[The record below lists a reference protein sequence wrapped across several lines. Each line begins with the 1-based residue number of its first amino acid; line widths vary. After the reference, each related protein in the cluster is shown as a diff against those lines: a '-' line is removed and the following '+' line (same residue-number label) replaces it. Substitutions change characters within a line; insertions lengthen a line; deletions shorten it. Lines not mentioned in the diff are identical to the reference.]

1 MKTMKR
7 TLLFAGLAVAALSF
21 VGCNKQESDSAGN
34 DSQVAIRLVTPET
47 KTVNTDWSTFWA
59 EGDALSVFYSPSG
72 GVREYS
78 DNIKFEVTSPDDG
91 IARADVTLAEG
102 TYDWFAFYP
111 YNSYF
116 PSPANGGYDPART
129 YIGCRSDKAQV
140 QEGYSNMAHVAGPDV
155 PLYGIVMG
163 VPSTSDPEIQ
173 MKHVAS
179 LAEILVTNESGEPV
193 TITGIELS
201 APEGVDIVGYY
212 NISFDDEPVITPY
225 DEYQSNTAKL
235 TVTEGQPLPN
245 NAYAKFYLVVKPFE
259 ADELTVKVITDAGSQ
274 EKTKS
279 LPSTVTFN
287 PGHIKTLNFAFE
299 GGSTSSSTIAEM
311 LNLTDGED
319 VLSNEVLVVAKAS
332 TGVLVQEGDDY
343 ILVYGKNAV
352 ADVQVGDMVVVEG
365 KMATY
370 SGARQISSPIVT
382 VKSSGNPVTYP
393 TATDITDD
401 FETYAATTA
410 EYVSFTGVLTV
421 SGSYFNVKVGDI
433 TARIG
438 SVLTPAGDDAD
449 ALKEM
454 NNKRVQVT
462 GYYLYMT
469 SSNKYFNV
477 IATDVEA
484 VGGAVDATID
494 LPRKNITM
502 YVGDVR
508 SLEATTNS
516 TASITYTS
524 SDSSIASV
532 DSDGNVTAV
541 AEGEATITLYVP
553 EVSGE
558 FTDVEEEVS
567 IIVLPQ
573 SGTVDGTW
581 VMASLADI
589 SDGDQFVIVC
599 SKDGKPDYAMTSDG
613 SASAQPKAVEVTISG
628 SQLSSV
634 AENIVWT
641 MEKSGTSSYIFHPG
655 SNADAWLYSTA
666 TNNGLRTG
674 TGDAKVV
681 VLDASGYL
689 TMEDPKGDT
698 RFIGVYY
705 DNKDWRSYTTIHAN
719 IKDQTF
725 TFFVKQ

>member
-111 YNSYF
+111 YNSHI

-201 APEGVDIVGYY
+201 APENVDIVGYY
-212 NISFDDEPVITPY
+212 HISFDDEPVITPY
-225 DEYQSNTAKL
+225 DEYQSNTARL

-343 ILVYGKNAV
+343 ILVYGKDAV

-433 TARIG
+433 KARIG
-438 SVLTPAGDDAD
+438 SVLPPAGDDAD

-477 IATDVEA
+477 MATDVEA
-484 VGGAVDATID
+484 VGGAVEATINVTT
-494 LPRKNITM
+494 KNVSL
-502 YVGDVR
+502 YEGDTK
-508 SLEATTNS
+508 SLGATTNS
-516 TASITYTS
+516 TASIS
-524 SDSSIASV
+524 FVSDDTSIATV
-532 DSDGNVTAV
+532 DSDGNVVGVSA
-541 AEGEATITLYVP
+541 GETTITVSVP
-553 EVSGE
+553 EVPNE
-558 FTDVEEEVS
+558 FTAAELVVNVTVNPKSSSADGDWVATDLDD
-567 IIVLPQ
+567 IV
-573 SGTVDGTW
+573 
-581 VMASLADI
+581 
-589 SDGDQFVIVC
+589 DGDQFVLV
-599 SKDGKPDYAMTSDG
+599 STKEGTSYALSNDGAG
-613 SASAQPKAVEVTISG
+613 SSGQPLAIPVTVSGTELESAPENTIW
-628 SQLSSV
+628 V
-634 AENIVWT
+634 
-641 MEKSGTSSYIFHPG
+641 MEKSGTSYIFHSG
-655 SNADAWLYSTA
+655 ANTDSCLYSTSS
-666 TNNGLRTG
+666 NNGLRTG
-674 TGDAKVV
+674 NGATNLVN
-681 VLDASGYL
+681 LDSESGYF
-689 TMEDPKGDT
+689 TIVDT
-698 RFIGVYY
+698 KDELRYIGVY
-705 DNKDWRSYTTIHAN
+705 NGTDWRSYTTIHAN

>member
-1 MKTMKR
+1 MKR

-299 GGSTSSSTIAEM
+299 GPDTVLSKYTVSEVVATDDDTEVCMADAIVAARSTKGFIATDGTNNVYVYLNAEPEVAIGDEVTVYGTKTTYYGLPEVTNVTSVEKTDSGKTVPYTTVVELTKDNIDDYSSSTA
-311 LNLTDGED
+311 
-319 VLSNEVLVVAKAS
+319 
-332 TGVLVQEGDDY
+332 DY
-343 ILVYGKNAV
+343 I
-352 ADVQVGDMVVVEG
+352 
-365 KMATY
+365 
-370 SGARQISSPIVT
+370 SVT
-382 VKSSGNPVTYP
+382 GRLEKSGN
-393 TATDITDD
+393 
-401 FETYAATTA
+401 
-410 EYVSFTGVLTV
+410 
-421 SGSYFNVKVGDI
+421 YFNVRLTGAERYASSDYLIPSIDPTDLVGK
-433 TARIG
+433 TVAMKG
-438 SVLTPAGDDAD
+438 
-449 ALKEM
+449 
-454 NNKRVQVT
+454 
-462 GYYLYMT
+462 
-469 SSNKYFNV
+469 YFN
-477 IATDVEA
+477 
-484 VGGAVDATID
+484 TIHSS
-494 LPRKNITM
+494 KN
-502 YVGDVR
+502 YV
-508 SLEATTNS
+508 
-516 TASITYTS
+516 
-524 SDSSIASV
+524 
-532 DSDGNVTAV
+532 
-541 AEGEATITLYVP
+541 
-553 EVSGE
+553 
-558 FTDVEEEVS
+558 
-567 IIVLPQ
+567 
-573 SGTVDGTW
+573 
-581 VMASLADI
+581 
-589 SDGDQFVIVC
+589 
-599 SKDGKPDYAMTSDG
+599 
-613 SASAQPKAVEVTISG
+613 
-628 SQLSSV
+628 
-634 AENIVWT
+634 
-641 MEKSGTSSYIFHPG
+641 
-655 SNADAWLYSTA
+655 
-666 TNNGLRTG
+666 
-674 TGDAKVV
+674 KVV
-681 VLDASGYL
+681 VTEFEEVEG
-689 TMEDPKGDT
+689 GDT
-698 RFIGVYY
+698 EGTVIFDRDFLAA
-705 DNKDWRSYTTIHAN
+705 NKDGAQGVISYTNSSDYGTTTVNELRIYKNKEFTVSASDGKHITSIQMTCGGSGTNNYGPGKWGDGAPSGFTYN
-719 IKDQTF
+719 GTVGTWTGSETSVTF
-725 TFFVKQ
+725 TAKDAQVRIIYLEVTYE

>member
-1 MKTMKR
+1 MKR

-299 GGSTSSSTIAEM
+299 GPDTVLSKYTVSEVVATDDDTEVCMADAIVAARSTKGFIATDGTNNVYVYLNAEPEVAIGDEVTVYGTKTTYYGLPEVTNVTSVEKTDSGKTVPYTTVVELTKDNIDEYSSSTA
-311 LNLTDGED
+311 
-319 VLSNEVLVVAKAS
+319 
-332 TGVLVQEGDDY
+332 DY
-343 ILVYGKNAV
+343 I
-352 ADVQVGDMVVVEG
+352 
-365 KMATY
+365 
-370 SGARQISSPIVT
+370 SVT
-382 VKSSGNPVTYP
+382 GRLEKSGN
-393 TATDITDD
+393 
-401 FETYAATTA
+401 
-410 EYVSFTGVLTV
+410 
-421 SGSYFNVKVGDI
+421 YFNVRLTGAERYASSDYLIPSIDPTDLVGK
-433 TARIG
+433 TVAMKG
-438 SVLTPAGDDAD
+438 
-449 ALKEM
+449 
-454 NNKRVQVT
+454 
-462 GYYLYMT
+462 
-469 SSNKYFNV
+469 YFN
-477 IATDVEA
+477 
-484 VGGAVDATID
+484 TIHSS
-494 LPRKNITM
+494 KN
-502 YVGDVR
+502 YV
-508 SLEATTNS
+508 
-516 TASITYTS
+516 
-524 SDSSIASV
+524 
-532 DSDGNVTAV
+532 
-541 AEGEATITLYVP
+541 
-553 EVSGE
+553 
-558 FTDVEEEVS
+558 
-567 IIVLPQ
+567 
-573 SGTVDGTW
+573 
-581 VMASLADI
+581 
-589 SDGDQFVIVC
+589 
-599 SKDGKPDYAMTSDG
+599 
-613 SASAQPKAVEVTISG
+613 
-628 SQLSSV
+628 
-634 AENIVWT
+634 
-641 MEKSGTSSYIFHPG
+641 
-655 SNADAWLYSTA
+655 
-666 TNNGLRTG
+666 
-674 TGDAKVV
+674 KVV
-681 VLDASGYL
+681 VTEFEEVEG
-689 TMEDPKGDT
+689 GDT
-698 RFIGVYY
+698 EGTVIFDRDFLAA
-705 DNKDWRSYTTIHAN
+705 NKDGAQGVISYTNSSDYGTTTVNELRIYKNKEFTVSASDGKHITSIQMTCGGSGTNNYGPGKWGDGAPSGFTYN
-719 IKDQTF
+719 GTVGTWTGSETSVTF
-725 TFFVKQ
+725 TAKDAQVRIIYLEVTYE